1 MAATPKQCNTL
12 TSYYMKV
19 YAEKHRRARP
29 VNRNTARW
37 SWANMLEDMTVDEVK
52 ELIDYYMKTEG
63 PHNNQLPW
71 FFNHYDEL
79 IKNKEAQEA
88 DDEFRARLRE
98 TTIRRTEAWR
108 QARDGNAGSDSG
120 RETD

>member
-1 MAATPKQCNTL
+1 MAATPKQCNML

-19 YAEKHRRARP
+19 YAEKHRRTSP

-63 PHNNQLPW
+63 LHNHQLPW
-71 FFNHYDEL
+71 FFNHYEEL
-79 IKNKEAQEA
+79 AKNKEAQEA

-98 TTIRRTEAWR
+98 ATIRRTEAWR
-108 QARDGNAGSDSG
+108 QARGGNAGSDSG

>member
-1 MAATPKQCNTL
+1 MAATPAQCNSL
-12 TSYYMKV
+12 TTYYMKA
-19 YAEKHRRARP
+19 YEEKFRRARP

-37 SWANMLEDMTVDEVK
+37 SWANMLEDMTVAEVK
-52 ELIDYYMKTEG
+52 ELIDYYMKIDGTHG
-63 PHNNQLPW
+63 NQLPW

-88 DDEFRARLRE
+88 DDEFREKLRQE
-98 TTIRRTEAWR
+98 TILRTEAWR
-108 QARDGNAGSDSG
+108 QARGGNAGSDSG